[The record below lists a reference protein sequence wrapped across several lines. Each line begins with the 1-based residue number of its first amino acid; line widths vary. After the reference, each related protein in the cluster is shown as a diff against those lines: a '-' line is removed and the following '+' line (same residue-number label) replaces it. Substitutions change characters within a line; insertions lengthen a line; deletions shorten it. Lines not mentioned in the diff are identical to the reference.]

1 MKLTHNVS
9 RSFYSKSINNSNT
22 CMQNHENI
30 NAESQLRPLPIS
42 FLIHFSELANH
53 DLSFSI
59 YLVIQKEVKNYRSA
73 NKCKL
78 LKSAANAKTAVRTM
92 KTIIKKKITWHN
104 TQPKDSQH
112 LV

>member
-1 MKLTHNVS
+1 
-9 RSFYSKSINNSNT
+9 
-22 CMQNHENI
+22 
-30 NAESQLRPLPIS
+30 
-42 FLIHFSELANH
+42 
-53 DLSFSI
+53 
-59 YLVIQKEVKNYRSA
+59 VIQKEVKNYRSA